1 MSDTE
6 IIAFVIIII
15 LCVFWEK
22 IILFG
27 EKYMSDKLV
36 IFYTACVI
44 LITPFLLIGW
54 FRLLASF
61 YCYVF
66 PLAKECIK

>member
-15 LCVFWEK
+15 LCIFGEK

-27 EKYMSDKLV
+27 EKCMSDKL
-36 IFYTACVI
+36 IFFYTACVT
-44 LITPFLLIGW
+44 LIAPFILIGW